1 MLIFKGLAQH
11 KKQPV
16 LFGYERVPSLCRS
29 FTHTHLQTNKQVQ
42 LEGTLAAI
50 QNGWLKVTSMRS
62 LVLLAK
68 RGDQIDPEGAKKGY
82 AFMSLLS
89 FGTVLLTSIPL
100 LIFNDPIAKSI
111 SNNIEVQN
119 AFKNIV
125 WLLAI
130 QTQTRVLSINS
141 TTLLTPID
149 FGRFAV
155 LFNII
160 SFYIIAA
167 PLCGLISL
175 TDLITHSVWIKIDFC
190 LSTTTIANLIGAVLG
205 ITFMYRLDWN
215 KAARIVRERA
225 LLDEKKEKLLRSVDD
240 EEENNSEEEE
250 DDAQSKSSSPM
261 IIPPILSDASSSNF
275 STSVPKS
282 PASFR

>member
-1 MLIFKGLAQH
+1 M
-11 KKQPV
+11 
-16 LFGYERVPSLCRS
+16 
-29 FTHTHLQTNKQVQ
+29 NKQVQ

-50 QNGWLKVTSMRS
+50 QNGWLKVTSIRS

-89 FGTVLLTSIPL
+89 FGTVLLTNIPL
-100 LIFNDPIAKSI
+100 LIFNDLIAKSI
-111 SNNIEVQN
+111 SNNTDVQD
-119 AFKNIV
+119 AFKKIV

-130 QTQTRVLSINS
+130 QSQTRVLSINS

-155 LFNII
+155 LFNVI

-175 TDLITHSVWIKIDFC
+175 TDLITHSVQVKIDFC
-190 LSTTTIANLIGAVLG
+190 LSTTTIANVIGAVLG

-225 LLDEKKEKLLRSVDD
+225 LLDEKKEKLLRDEDD
-240 EEENNSEEEE
+240 EENNSEDD
-250 DDAQSKSSSPM
+250 DDAESKSSSPM
-261 IIPPILSDASSSNF
+261 IIPPILSDAASSNF